1 MTLFQYFH
9 SRISRSVSL
18 LAATGA
24 LLALSACASFF
35 DQTPSPLP
43 VEARQSGG
51 GRITAAHAYEH
62 SGRLYVSGSAD
73 TSPLSAS
80 GHVDIQLVDANGQI
94 VAEKRDTI
102 RSSRPRP
109 GGGKLS
115 TDSFIA
121 SFPLA
126 EARQAVKVRVVYHG
140 GSHS

>member
-1 MTLFQYFH
+1 
-9 SRISRSVSL
+9 
-18 LAATGA
+18 
-24 LLALSACASFF
+24 
-35 DQTPSPLP
+35 
-43 VEARQSGG
+43 
-51 GRITAAHAYEH
+51 
-62 SGRLYVSGSAD
+62 
-73 TSPLSAS
+73 
-80 GHVDIQLVDANGQI
+80 VDIQLVDANGQI